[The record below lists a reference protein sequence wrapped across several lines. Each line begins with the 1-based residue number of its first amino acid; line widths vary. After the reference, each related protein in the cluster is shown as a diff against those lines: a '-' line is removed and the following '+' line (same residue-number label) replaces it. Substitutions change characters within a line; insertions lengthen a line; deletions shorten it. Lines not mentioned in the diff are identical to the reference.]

1 MSLLDLIPGY
11 SAAKLLS
18 SHTQGE
24 DVPDYATC
32 KVTPEKC
39 RASVVAAEEECAT
52 CVKGIMWAGLLKV
65 LPLCGGGLVKGAAG
79 MGIRQLAKSLAK
91 AAAVQLTKS
100 GAAAVLGPL
109 GVGIAVLGLADV
121 LVALY
126 KALDIIDSMM
136 KAKKQ
141 YCKCG

>member
-24 DVPDYATC
+24 DESDYAHC
-32 KVTPEKC
+32 SVTQTKC
-39 RASVVAAEEECAT
+39 SADVQAAEDDCRR
-52 CVKGIMWAGLLKV
+52 CVDGIMWAGLKNV
-65 LPLCGGGLVKGAAG
+65 LTLCGAGLVKGAV
-79 MGIRQLAKSLAK
+79 GITIKELASSLAK
-91 AAAVQLTKS
+91 AAAVAGAKS
-100 GAAAVLGPL
+100 SAAAVLGPI
-109 GVGIAVLGLADV
+109 GVGIIALSIADT

-126 KALDIIDSMM
+126 KALDIITS
-136 KAKKQ
+136 AQNAEKK